1 MEKNVE
7 KDVVETV
14 EDEDVVELDE
24 KVEEKEDIVEM
35 EEEEMES
42 AQALFHIFSTSST
55 LPRYLQHQLNVTSV
69 SSAPAQRYLGVI
81 SPTAIPP
88 Q

>member
-42 AQALFHIFSTSST
+42 AQALF
-55 LPRYLQHQLNVTSV
+55 Q
-69 SSAPAQRYLGVI
+69 
-81 SPTAIPP
+81 
-88 Q
+88 